1 MNYIDI
7 VLVVPLLWGIFKG
20 FKKGL
25 IIELVSLIALVLG
38 VWGSVHF
45 SDFAAQ
51 LLSEHI
57 QEKYLSLTAFMLTF
71 IAIVVLIYFLGKLLE
86 KVINIIQLKFVNKL
100 LGACFGL
107 LKFGLIIS
115 VLLFIIER
123 YNKKFDFIPS
133 NFLSSSILYKPMS
146 ELPCQIIPAIE
157 NSTLVQQAIIKKED
171 LFDNQ

>member
-1 MNYIDI
+1 
-7 VLVVPLLWGIFKG
+7 
-20 FKKGL
+20 
-25 IIELVSLIALVLG
+25 
-38 VWGSVHF
+38 
-45 SDFAAQ
+45 
-51 LLSEHI
+51 
-57 QEKYLSLTAFMLTF
+57 MLTF

-115 VLLFIIER
+115 VVLFIIER